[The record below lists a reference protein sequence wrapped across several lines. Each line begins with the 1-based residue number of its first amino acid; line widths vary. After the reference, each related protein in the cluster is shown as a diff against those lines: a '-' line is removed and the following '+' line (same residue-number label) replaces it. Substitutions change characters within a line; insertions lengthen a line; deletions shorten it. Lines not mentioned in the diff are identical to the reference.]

1 MIARYEDFQRKGDD
15 DGWLIALETGKNIP
29 FDMRRAYY
37 IYGTRAGI
45 TRGKR
50 AHHKLRQLMICM
62 SGSCS
67 VMLDDGRTRETVRLE
82 TNERGLYIDPMVW
95 HEMHTF
101 SEDCVLLVLADDF
114 YKLDDYIRDYTAFK
128 ALCAK
133 SLCAK

>member
-37 IYGTRAGI
+37 IYGTRSGV
-45 TRGKR
+45 TRGKH
-50 AHHKLRQLMICM
+50 AHHKLRQLMVCM
-62 SGSCS
+62 AGSCG
-67 VMLDDGRTRETVRLE
+67 VLLDDGRSREEVRLE
-82 TNERGLYIDPMVW
+82 NNERGLYIDPMVW

-101 SEDCVLLVLADDF
+101 SKDCVLLVLADDY
-114 YKLDDYIRDYTAFK
+114 YKLDDYIRDYAVFK

-133 SLCAK
+133 A